1 MRVALL
7 LCVVGC
13 VPMQTSTST
22 SGSSSGMSAQPA
34 PGGSPAGTGQNAP
47 DNRDTGMPSHDPPA
61 GTSTMIALSPPPG
74 RNQDGALI
82 GPGGPVSDV
91 ETDCGPKRDHCVRG
105 SYFAQGGRGGLEPV
119 YIFEGRFWTWE
130 GKPASNDFAYPTAP
144 ATAENLANARE
155 VAVFKPRW
163 EHETNLLPRSEQ
175 EALIGGQW
183 QKIAIGAVNPAA
195 GTFDHHAGGANSG
208 GFTYKFEQAR
218 VLLKWVKAKPE

>member
-1 MRVALL
+1 MRMALL
-7 LCVVGC
+7 LWLVGC
-13 VPMQTSTST
+13 VPVQS
-22 SGSSSGMSAQPA
+22 SSSGTSSTPGGQPMPSGQPA
-34 PGGSPAGTGQNAP
+34 NGSPAGTGQNAP
-47 DNRDTGMPSHDPPA
+47 DNRDTGMPSRDPAP
-61 GTSTMIALSPPPG
+61 GLSTMIPLSPPPG

-119 YIFEGRFWTWE
+119 YIFEGRFYTWE
-130 GKPASNDFAYPTAP
+130 GKPASNDFAYRTAP
-144 ATAENLANARE
+144 ATAENLAKARE

-183 QKIAIGAVNPAA
+183 LKVGIGEIHAA
-195 GTFDHHAGGANSG
+195 DGTFEHSNRGIV
-208 GFTYKFEQAR
+208 YKFEQSR
-218 VLLKWVKAKPE
+218 VLLDWVKAKPD